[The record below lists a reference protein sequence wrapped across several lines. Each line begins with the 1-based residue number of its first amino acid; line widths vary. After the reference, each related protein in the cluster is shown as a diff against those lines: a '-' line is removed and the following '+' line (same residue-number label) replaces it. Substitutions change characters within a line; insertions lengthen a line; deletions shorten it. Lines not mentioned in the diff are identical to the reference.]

1 MALTTVE
8 IIALIVI
15 LASAIKIVILLINP
29 RAWMDFAKN
38 VYSKPQLTSLV
49 SLALAGVVLYYLL
62 QAGITIVQILAVTAF
77 VSLLVL
83 VGLASEIQP
92 LMKKYESMIR
102 KGNLWREY
110 WLYTLVWVALMTWG
124 LYEILV

>member
-1 MALTTVE
+1 MTFTSIE
-8 IIALIVI
+8 IIALVVIV
-15 LASAIKIVILLINP
+15 LAVIKMIVLLVKP
-29 RAWMDFAKN
+29 KAWMDFAKN

>member
-29 RAWMDFAKN
+29 KAWMDFAKN